1 METKLIDFNIT
12 GNVVPPI
19 WYKRITFD
27 NGKPQLL
34 AINILAD
41 IVYWYRPIE
50 IRDERTGQV
59 VERRKRFKSD
69 LLQRNYNQLCEFFG
83 CTKKQAKDSLTL
95 LEKMGLIER
104 IVKTIKMGE
113 LSVPNCL
120 FIKLNVDAVRKISFL
135 SQEQLCENLEA
146 AEPKIMYINRSK

>member
-50 IRDERTGQV
+50 IRDEYTGQV
-59 VERRKRFKSD
+59 IERRKRFKSD
-69 LLQRNYNQLCEFFG
+69 LLQRSYKQICEFFG
-83 CTKKQAKDSLTL
+83 CSKDQAKDSLQL

-104 IVKTIKMGE
+104 IVRTVKVGDLT
-113 LSVPNCL
+113 VPRCL
-120 FIKLNVDAVRKISFL
+120 FIKLNVEAVKKISFL
-135 SQEQLCENLEA
+135 NPDELSNQLKESSA
-146 AEPKIMYINRSK
+146 SIHAV